1 MRILHSY
8 SAGVGT
14 LMGMVLVGLGASVA
28 DVMQCYAVSKKGYG
42 SMAISNSVGSQIL
55 NICVGLGLPWLI
67 KGLSSGHGVAI
78 PGNKIVA
85 KAGFLLAG
93 GSLILIAITL
103 GPALI
108 FKEDKCKLGK

>member
-1 MRILHSY
+1 
-8 SAGVGT
+8 
-14 LMGMVLVGLGASVA
+14 MGMVLVGLGASIA

-55 NICVGLGLPWLI
+55 NICIGLGLPWLI
-67 KGLSSGHGVAI
+67 KGLMTHEGVAI
-78 PGNKIVA
+78 PGNNIVA
-85 KAGFLLAG
+85 KAGFLLAI
-93 GSLILIAITL
+93 GSLILSGITL